1 MLDEALKS
9 TSHAVA
15 AVTGILVNISDIS
28 SSAGGQSPEPVINT
42 TTAMSAGLS
51 TTLSPT
57 AAKYAT
63 SKWFYFTESP
73 ELVGSQLEQSVVPVE
88 IWKSFQVVHTI
99 MMIMALLLNC
109 LSLGIIYGIVPKLTP
124 PLQLL
129 TSLAFAEMLAPWA
142 IMTMYFP
149 ASSCQDEIHSALL
162 LTAHNASAVTLIG
175 LAFSH
180 NVATFRPLQYERIV
194 SQKRLWIFINV
205 VWISS
210 IITAHIHFLA
220 VLSHHD
226 PSRHF
231 CIQVLEQ
238 TNLALMMSGAL
249 STTLAIFAGLIYTRI
264 FVHLRPIHTFADPAN
279 LNEPRKCIRG
289 IVTGILVTATFL
301 LAWVPYLITKYVQV
315 RDNAFMHKGIL
326 IGLDVCQ
333 VMILLNCVSEP
344 ILCGLR
350 MSSLQ
355 NGYLAFYH
363 KCRGWAVVTWHRVS
377 KHVENDEQPST
388 PLNPIESIC

>member
-9 TSHAVA
+9 TSPGVA
-15 AVTGILVNISDIS
+15 AVTGLLLNISEMS
-28 SSAGGQSPEPVINT
+28 SSAGQRPEPVLNT
-42 TTAMSAGLS
+42 TTAMTTGLG
-51 TTLSPT
+51 TTLLPT
-57 AAKYAT
+57 AKYVT
-63 SKWFYFTESP
+63 SKWFHFTESP
-73 ELVGSQLEQSVVPVE
+73 ELVGSQLEQSVVPVA

-99 MMIMALLLNC
+99 MMILALILNC
-109 LSLGIIYGIVPKLTP
+109 LSLGIIYGMVPKLTP

-162 LTAHNASAVTLIG
+162 LTAHNASAMTLIG
-175 LAFSH
+175 LAFCHSI
-180 NVATFRPLQYERIV
+180 ATFRPFQYERIV

-210 IITAHIHFLA
+210 IITAHIHFLT

-226 PSRHF
+226 PNRHF

-238 TNLALMMSGAL
+238 TNLALMMSGAM
-249 STTLAIFAGLIYTRI
+249 SVTLAIFAGLIYTRI
-264 FVHLRPIHTFADPAN
+264 FVHLRPIHTFADPGN
-279 LNEPRKCIRG
+279 VSEPRKCIRG
-289 IVTGILVTATFL
+289 VVTGTLLTATFL
-301 LAWVPYLITKYVQV
+301 LARVPYLITKYTQV
-315 RDNAFMHKGIL
+315 RDNAFLHKGIL

-333 VMILLNCVSEP
+333 VMILINCVSDP

-363 KCRGWAVVTWHRVS
+363 KCRGWVVVTWHRVA